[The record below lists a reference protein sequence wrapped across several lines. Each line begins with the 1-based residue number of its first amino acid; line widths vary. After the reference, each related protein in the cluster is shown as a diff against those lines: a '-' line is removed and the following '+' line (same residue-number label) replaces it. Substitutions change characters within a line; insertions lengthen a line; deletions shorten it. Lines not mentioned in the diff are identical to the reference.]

1 MEGWKQTFLGRDL
14 SATDARVKLSRCD
27 VMMEI
32 ERASLPGRVM
42 ARSRMPELP
51 VNPSHEPVRILVVD
65 DDSSARNV
73 IGLLLRDEGYL
84 PTLVDSAEA
93 ALELARAG
101 EYPLVIT
108 DMKLPDKDG
117 AWLRD
122 QLHQARPETAIIM
135 LTANGDAED
144 AVESLHKGAT
154 DYLLKPPKVTDLV
167 RAIERALSTR
177 RLEQARQRYHT
188 SLERRVRDRTAE
200 LQQALRDLETTYS
213 TTLWALVAA
222 LDARERELSNH
233 SQRVV
238 RYTLAVARRLGLPD
252 QALPDIGRGAL
263 LHDLGK
269 IGITDA
275 ILLKPGQLTDEEW
288 VVMRTHPQMGY
299 DILKAIPFLG
309 SPADIVLAHQERF
322 DGTGYPGG
330 LAGEA
335 VPLGARIFAIA
346 DTYDS
351 ITSDRPYRK
360 KQAPEAAREEIQR
373 CSGTQFDPRC
383 VGAFLTVTI
392 PELEELARPTTE
404 QPL

>member
-1 MEGWKQTFLGRDL
+1 MMRFLP
-14 SATDARVKLSRCD
+14 
-27 VMMEI
+27 
-32 ERASLPGRVM
+32 ASLPGRVM
-42 ARSRMPELP
+42 PRSRMSQLP
-51 VNPSHEPVRILVVD
+51 VKPTPVRILVVD
-65 DDSSARNV
+65 DDAAVRNV
-73 IGLLLRDEGYL
+73 IGVLLREEGYA
-84 PTLVDSAEA
+84 PTLVDNAEA
-93 ALELARAG
+93 ALELARAE

-108 DMKLPDKDG
+108 DMKMPEKDG

-122 QLHQARPETAIIM
+122 RLHEARPETAIIM
-135 LTANGDAED
+135 LTAYGDAED
-144 AVESLHKGAT
+144 AVESMHKGAT

-167 RAIERALSTR
+167 RAIERALSAR
-177 RLEQARQRYHT
+177 RMEQARQRYRS

-222 LDARERELSNH
+222 LDAREHELNNH

-238 RYTLAVARRLGLPD
+238 RYSLAIARRLGLPD
-252 QALPDIGRGAL
+252 SALPDIGRGAL
-263 LHDLGK
+263 LHDIGK

-275 ILLKPGQLTDEEW
+275 ILLKPGKLTEEEW
-288 VVMRTHPQMGY
+288 VVMRTHPQIGY

-309 SPADIVLAHQERF
+309 TPAEVVLAHQERF
-322 DGTGYPGG
+322 DGKGYPRG

-346 DTYDS
+346 DTFDA

-360 KQAPEAAREEIQR
+360 KQSAEAAQAEMRR
-373 CSGTQFDPRC
+373 CSGTQFDPKC
-383 VGAFLTVTI
+383 VDAFLTITI
-392 PELEELARPTTE
+392 PELEELARPTPE

>member
-1 MEGWKQTFLGRDL
+1 
-14 SATDARVKLSRCD
+14 
-27 VMMEI
+27 MMEI

-42 ARSRMPELP
+42 SRSRMPELP
-51 VNPSHEPVRILVVD
+51 VNPGHEPVRMLVVD
-65 DDSSARNV
+65 ADSSVRNV
-73 IGLLLRDEGYL
+73 IGILLRDEGYL
-84 PTLVDSAEA
+84 PTLVDNAEA

-122 QLHQARPETAIIM
+122 RLHEARPETAIIM
-135 LTANGDAED
+135 LTAHGDAED

-177 RLEQARQRYHT
+177 RLDQARQRYRT

-200 LQQALRDLETTYS
+200 LQQALRDLETTYT

-275 ILLKPGQLTDEEW
+275 ILLKPGKLTDGEW

-330 LAGEA
+330 LAGES

-360 KQAPEAAREEIQR
+360 KQTPEAAREEIQR

-383 VGAFLTVTI
+383 VGAFLTITI

>member
-1 MEGWKQTFLGRDL
+1 
-14 SATDARVKLSRCD
+14 
-27 VMMEI
+27 MMENQP
-32 ERASLPGRVM
+32 ASLPGRVI

-51 VNPSHEPVRILVVD
+51 VKPTHEPVRILVVD
-65 DDSSARNV
+65 DDAAVRNV
-73 IGLLLRDEGYL
+73 IGLLLKEEGYL
-84 PTLVDSAEA
+84 PTLVENAEA
-93 ALELARAG
+93 ALDLARAD

-108 DMKLPDKDG
+108 DMKMPGKDG

-122 QLHQARPETAIIM
+122 RLHETRPETAIIM
-135 LTANGDAED
+135 LTAYGDTED

-177 RLEQARQRYHT
+177 RLEQARQRYRT

-222 LDARERELSNH
+222 LDAREHELSNH

-238 RYTLAVARRLGLPD
+238 RYTLSIARRLGVPD

-263 LHDLGK
+263 LHDIGK

-275 ILLKPGQLTDEEW
+275 ILHKPGKLTDEEW
-288 VVMRTHPQMGY
+288 VVMRTHPQIGY

-322 DGTGYPGG
+322 DGTGYPGK
-330 LAGEA
+330 LAGMA

-346 DTYDS
+346 DTFDA

-360 KQAPEAAREEIQR
+360 KQGSEAARQEMIR
-373 CSGTQFDPRC
+373 CSGTQFDPAC
-383 VGAFLTVTI
+383 VEAFLTITT

-404 QPL
+404 PPI

>member
-1 MEGWKQTFLGRDL
+1 
-14 SATDARVKLSRCD
+14 
-27 VMMEI
+27 MMEI
-32 ERASLPGRVM
+32 EHASLPGRVK
-42 ARSRMPELP
+42 ARSRMPEQP
-51 VNPSHEPVRILVVD
+51 VKPTHEPVRILVVD
-65 DDSSARNV
+65 DDAAVRNV
-73 IGLLLRDEGYL
+73 IGLLLKEEGYL
-84 PTLVDSAEA
+84 PTLVDNAEA
-93 ALELARAG
+93 ALELARAE

-108 DMKLPDKDG
+108 DMKMPGKDG

-122 QLHQARPETAIIM
+122 RLHEARPETAIIM
-135 LTANGDAED
+135 LTAYGDTED

-177 RLEQARQRYHT
+177 RLEQARQRYRT

-222 LDARERELSNH
+222 LDAREHELSNH

-238 RYTLAVARRLGLPD
+238 RYTLAIARRLGVPD

-275 ILLKPGQLTDEEW
+275 ILHKPGKLTDEEW
-288 VVMRTHPQMGY
+288 VVMRTHPQIGY

-322 DGTGYPGG
+322 DGTGYPRR
-330 LAGEA
+330 LAGLE

-346 DTYDS
+346 DTFDA

-360 KQAPEAAREEIQR
+360 KQPHEAARQEMIR
-373 CSGTQFDPRC
+373 CSGTQFDPAC
-383 VGAFLTVTI
+383 VEAFLTITT

-404 QPL
+404 PPI

>member
-1 MEGWKQTFLGRDL
+1 M
-14 SATDARVKLSRCD
+14 
-27 VMMEI
+27 
-32 ERASLPGRVM
+32 
-42 ARSRMPELP
+42 
-51 VNPSHEPVRILVVD
+51 
-65 DDSSARNV
+65 
-73 IGLLLRDEGYL
+73 
-84 PTLVDSAEA
+84 
-93 ALELARAG
+93 
-101 EYPLVIT
+101 
-108 DMKLPDKDG
+108 
-117 AWLRD
+117 
-122 QLHQARPETAIIM
+122 
-135 LTANGDAED
+135 
-144 AVESLHKGAT
+144 
-154 DYLLKPPKVTDLV
+154 TDLV

-346 DTYDS
+346 DTYDA

-360 KQAPEAAREEIQR
+360 KQTPEAAREEIQR